1 MQVDIQAMDR
11 AHRIGQTKPVM
22 VYRMITESSI
32 EEKVLERAWKKL
44 FLDAM
49 VVQQVVCMHV
59 EVSPSFMYFKA
70 SFLKALFNYLLMHFY
85 LRLHHACA
93 CIYWCDG
100 YVRDGK
106 VDVFLPLHCYCSVGL
121 LPRVDFVS
129 CWASQ
134 GGSEWRIS
142 TLALS

>member
-1 MQVDIQAMDR
+1 
-11 AHRIGQTKPVM
+11 
-22 VYRMITESSI
+22 MILVHLQEQQ
-32 EEKVLERAWKKL
+32 KL
-44 FLDAM
+44 AAM

-106 VDVFLPLHCYCSVGL
+106 LLAGGDGNDSRQPQTPCRQRGPVHVGRARMVEPRGHAEDAGPPLPQANLFTAIL
-121 LPRVDFVS
+121 LGQRECRS
-129 CWASQ
+129 
-134 GGSEWRIS
+134 
-142 TLALS
+142 